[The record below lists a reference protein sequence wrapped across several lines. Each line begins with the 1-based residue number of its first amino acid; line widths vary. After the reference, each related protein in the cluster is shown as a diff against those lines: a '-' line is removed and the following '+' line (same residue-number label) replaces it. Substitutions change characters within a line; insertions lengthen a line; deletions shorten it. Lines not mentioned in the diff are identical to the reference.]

1 MTRRIQ
7 CQALDGS
14 RLGCGVSAR
23 PSHRRREA
31 ISPHQGPARAPRD
44 LDGRRGARPERREE
58 ERERGGE
65 DSPCSRLGTHGGNL
79 LSNDFK

>member
-31 ISPHQGPARAPRD
+31 ISPHQGPTRAPRD

-58 ERERGGE
+58 EREGRRGFSVLQARNSRGE
-65 DSPCSRLGTHGGNL
+65 FTV
-79 LSNDFK
+79 K